1 MYTGFNYEDLLPGG
15 KLYTPFTDSILDKI
29 DILVDGPFQ
38 EENKNISLN
47 FRGSTN
53 QRIIDI
59 PQTRKAGRIV
69 LSPLQESSLL

>member
-1 MYTGFNYEDLLPGG
+1 MYTGFHYEDLLPGG
-15 KLYTPFTDSILDKI
+15 KRYTPFTDSILDKI